1 MTPITYTPD
10 DLEGWWSKWSA
21 AHVVPLCGVD
31 GCSQPAD
38 TCPRHGKQAPSRRA
52 EYKTF
57 PTRFDC
63 GPFATDCP
71 PELVGTCL
79 DPKSVGNPVPIAAIK
94 AAMAERKA
102 ISRKSLPLR
111 VVSFDA

>member
-1 MTPITYTPD
+1 MVGRARCPSLWRRRLLAAGRYVHAPRKASTLSAGRVQ
-10 DLEGWWSKWSA
+10 DLP
-21 AHVVPLCGVD
+21 H
-31 GCSQPAD
+31 
-38 TCPRHGKQAPSRRA
+38 
-52 EYKTF
+52 
-57 PTRFDC
+57 TRFDT

-71 PELVGTCL
+71 PELVGTSL
-79 DPKSVGNPVPIAAIK
+79 DPLTVDEPVPIAAIK